1 MSNEKKLRLIPLG
14 GLQEIGKNCAIVE
27 YGNDMVMI
35 DCGLTFPNEEMLGVD
50 IVIPDFTYVEE
61 NKKRLGGIF
70 VTHGHEDHIGA
81 IPYFLKNV
89 DTNVYCS
96 KLTKGLLENKFKEH
110 RLNPNKI
117 KMVNVNNKV
126 KVGDLSVEFIR
137 VSHSIP
143 DSCAIAVKSPVGTIL
158 FTGDFKMDF
167 TPIDGDP
174 TDIQRIAE
182 LGKKGLL
189 ALYCDSTNVEREGH
203 SISEKEVGDTFIK
216 IFGQVSG
223 RIVVATFAS
232 NLHRVQQIIY
242 AAEKYNKKVA
252 LSGRSMINNVK
263 IASDLGYLKVKN
275 NTLIDMKNVKNYA
288 DDEIVVLSTGTQG
301 EPLSAL
307 TRMANREHK
316 QIHLN
321 ETDTIILSSSAIP
334 GNEIAINNVIN
345 KLTQIGVN
353 IIYSSLERVHASGH
367 ACQEEIKLMYQL
379 ATPRFLVP
387 AHGEPRQLHTHRD
400 LAVDMGMDNQNIHIL
415 ENGDILEFTKKSAK
429 VVGKVQAGNVL
440 VDGSGIGDVGN
451 IVLKDRKHLSEDG
464 LMVVS
469 ITFDRSTQT
478 LLAGPEIVSRGFV
491 YVKESQDIIENAK
504 EVVVKSFEKCQKEE
518 IRAISQIKYQIR
530 EDLKSYLYNELGR
543 DPMILPVISEVENN
557 EIYKLSSY

>member
-1 MSNEKKLRLIPLG
+1 MSNEKKLRVIPLG
-14 GLQEIGKNCAIVE
+14 GLQEIGKNCTLVE

-61 NKKRLGGIF
+61 NKRKLGGIF

-81 IPYFLKNV
+81 IPYFLKNI

-110 RLNPNKI
+110 GLNPNKI

-126 KVGDLSVEFIR
+126 KIGELSLEFIR

-189 ALYCDSTNVEREGH
+189 ALYCDSTNVERPGY
-203 SISEKEVGDTFIK
+203 SISEKEVGDTFVR
-216 IFGQVSG
+216 IFGQVTG

-242 AAEKYNKKVA
+242 AAEKYNRKVA
-252 LSGRSMINNVK
+252 LSGRSMMNNVK

-275 NTLIDMKNVKNYA
+275 NTLIEMKNIKNYA

-307 TRMANREHK
+307 TRMANSEHK
-316 QIHLN
+316 QVHLN
-321 ETDTIILSSSAIP
+321 ETDTVILSSSAIP

-345 KLTQIGVN
+345 KLTKLGVN
-353 IIYSSLERVHASGH
+353 IIYSSLARVHASGH

-379 ATPRFLVP
+379 TTPKFLIP
-387 AHGEPRQLHTHRD
+387 AHGEARQLQTHED
-400 LAVDMGMDNQNIHIL
+400 IAVSMGMDKQNIHIL
-415 ENGDILEFTKKSAK
+415 ENGDVLEFTKKSANLA
-429 VVGKVQAGNVL
+429 GKIQAGNVL

-469 ITFDRSTQT
+469 ITFDRNTQT

-491 YVKESQDIIENAK
+491 YVKENQDIIENAK
-504 EVVVKSFEKCQKEE
+504 EVVIRSFEKCQKEE

>member
-1 MSNEKKLRLIPLG
+1 MSNEKKLRVIPLG
-14 GLQEIGKNCAIVE
+14 GLQEIGKNCTLVE

-61 NKKRLGGIF
+61 NKRKLGGIF

-81 IPYFLKNV
+81 IPYFLKNI

-110 RLNPNKI
+110 GLNPNKI

-126 KVGDLSVEFIR
+126 KVGELSLEFIR

-189 ALYCDSTNVEREGH
+189 ALFCDSTNVERPGY
-203 SISEKEVGDTFIK
+203 SISEKEVGDTFVR
-216 IFGQVSG
+216 IFGQVTG
-223 RIVVATFAS
+223 RIIVATFAS

-242 AAEKYNKKVA
+242 AAEKYNRKVA
-252 LSGRSMINNVK
+252 LSGRSMMNNVK

-275 NTLIDMKNVKNYA
+275 NTLIEMKNIKNYA

-307 TRMANREHK
+307 TRMANSEHK
-316 QIHLN
+316 QVHLN
-321 ETDTIILSSSAIP
+321 ETDTVILSSSAIP

-345 KLTQIGVN
+345 KLTKLGVN
-353 IIYSSLERVHASGH
+353 IIYSSLARVHASGH

-379 ATPRFLVP
+379 TTPKFLIP
-387 AHGEPRQLHTHRD
+387 AHGEARQLQTHED
-400 LAVDMGMDNQNIHIL
+400 IAVSMGMDKQNIHIL
-415 ENGDILEFTKKSAK
+415 ENGDVLEFTKKSANLA
-429 VVGKVQAGNVL
+429 GKIQAGNVL

-469 ITFDRSTQT
+469 ITFDRNTQT

-491 YVKESQDIIENAK
+491 YVKENQDIIENAK
-504 EVVVKSFEKCQKEE
+504 EVVIRSFEKCQKEE

>member
-1 MSNEKKLRLIPLG
+1 MRHEKKLKLIPIG
-14 GLQEIGKNCAIVE
+14 GLQEIGKNCAVVE

-35 DCGLTFPNEEMLGVD
+35 DCGLTFPDQDMLGVD

-61 NKKRLGGIF
+61 NKDKLRGIF

-81 IPYFLKNV
+81 IPYFLKSV

-110 RLNPNKI
+110 GLNPNRI

-126 KVGDLSVEFIR
+126 NVGDLSVEFIR

-143 DSCAIAVKSPVGTIL
+143 DSCSIAVKSPVGTIL

-174 TDIQRIAE
+174 TDIQRLAE

-189 ALYCDSTNVEREGH
+189 AVYADSTNVERPGH
-203 SISEKEVGDTFIK
+203 SLSEKEVGDTFIR

-223 RIVVATFAS
+223 RIIVATFAS
-232 NLHRVQQIIY
+232 NLHRVQQVIY
-242 AAEKYNKKVA
+242 AAEKYNRKVA
-252 LSGRSMINNVK
+252 LSGRSMLNNVK
-263 IASDLGYLKVKN
+263 IASDLGYLKVKS
-275 NTLIDMKNVKNYA
+275 NTLIDMKNIKSYA

-307 TRMANREHK
+307 TRMANGEHK

-321 ETDTIILSSSAIP
+321 ETDTVILSSSAIP
-334 GNEIAINNVIN
+334 GNEIAINNTIN
-345 KLTQIGVN
+345 KLTKIGVN
-353 IIYSSLERVHASGH
+353 IIYASLAKVHASGH

-379 ATPRFLVP
+379 TTPKYLLP
-387 AHGEPRQLHTHRD
+387 AHGEARQLQTHQKI
-400 LAVDMGMDNQNIHIL
+400 AEDMGMDKDKIFIL
-415 ENGDILEFTKKSAK
+415 ENGDVLEFTKKTAK
-429 VVGKVQAGNVL
+429 VTGKVTAGKVL

-469 ITFDRSTQT
+469 ITFDRNTQA

-491 YVKESQDIIENAK
+491 YVKENQDIIENSK
-504 EVVVKSFEKCQKEE
+504 EVVLRSVEKCQKEE
-518 IRAISQIKYQIR
+518 IRALSQIKYQIR

-557 EIYKLSSY
+557 EIY

>member
-1 MSNEKKLRLIPLG
+1 MRHEKKLKLIPIG
-14 GLQEIGKNCAIVE
+14 GLQEIGKNCTVIE

-35 DCGLTFPNEEMLGVD
+35 DCGLTFPDQDMLGVD

-61 NKKRLGGIF
+61 NKDKLRGIF

-81 IPYFLKNV
+81 IPYFLKSV

-110 RLNPNKI
+110 GLNPNRI

-126 KVGDLSVEFIR
+126 NVGELSVEFIR

-143 DSCAIAVKSPVGTIL
+143 DSCSIAGKSPVGTIL
-158 FTGDFKMDF
+158 FTGDCKMDF

-189 ALYCDSTNVEREGH
+189 AVYADSTNVERPGH
-203 SISEKEVGDTFIK
+203 SLSEKEVGDTFIR

-223 RIVVATFAS
+223 RIIVATFAS
-232 NLHRVQQIIY
+232 NLHRVQQVIY
-242 AAEKYNKKVA
+242 AAEKYNRKVA
-252 LSGRSMINNVK
+252 LSGRSMLNNVK
-263 IASDLGYLKVKN
+263 IASDLGYLKVKS
-275 NTLIDMKNVKNYA
+275 NTLIDMKNIKSYA

-307 TRMANREHK
+307 TRMANGEHK

-321 ETDTIILSSSAIP
+321 ETDTVILSSTAIP
-334 GNEIAINNVIN
+334 GNEIAINNTIN
-345 KLTQIGVN
+345 KLTKIGVN
-353 IIYSSLERVHASGH
+353 IIYASLAKVHASGH

-379 ATPRFLVP
+379 TTPKYLLP
-387 AHGEPRQLHTHRD
+387 AHGEARQLQTHQQI
-400 LAVDMGMDNQNIHIL
+400 AEDMGMDKDKIFIL
-415 ENGDILEFTKKSAK
+415 ENGDVLEFTKKSAK
-429 VVGKVQAGNVL
+429 VSGKVTAGKVL

-469 ITFDRSTQT
+469 ITFDRNTQA

-491 YVKESQDIIENAK
+491 YVKENQDIIENSK
-504 EVVVKSFEKCQKEE
+504 EVVLRSVEKCQKEE
-518 IRAISQIKYQIR
+518 IRALSQIKYQIR

-557 EIYKLSSY
+557 EIY

>member
-1 MSNEKKLRLIPLG
+1 MRHEKKLKLIPIG
-14 GLQEIGKNCAIVE
+14 GLQEIGKNCTVVE

-35 DCGLTFPNEEMLGVD
+35 DCGLTFPDQDMLGVD

-61 NKKRLGGIF
+61 NKDKLRGIF

-81 IPYFLKNV
+81 IPYFLKSV

-110 RLNPNKI
+110 GLNPNRI

-126 KVGDLSVEFIR
+126 NVGDLSVEFIR

-143 DSCAIAVKSPVGTIL
+143 DSCSIAVKSPVGTIL

-174 TDIQRIAE
+174 TDIQRLAE

-189 ALYCDSTNVEREGH
+189 AVYADSTNVERPGH
-203 SISEKEVGDTFIK
+203 SLSEKEVGDTFIR

-223 RIVVATFAS
+223 RIIVATFAS
-232 NLHRVQQIIY
+232 NLHRVQQVIY

-252 LSGRSMINNVK
+252 LSGRSMLNNVK
-263 IASDLGYLKVKN
+263 IASDLGYLKVKS
-275 NTLIDMKNVKNYA
+275 NTLIDMKNIKSYA

-307 TRMANREHK
+307 TRMANGEHK

-321 ETDTIILSSSAIP
+321 ETDTVILSSSAIP
-334 GNEIAINNVIN
+334 GNEIAINNTIN
-345 KLTQIGVN
+345 KLTKIGVN
-353 IIYSSLERVHASGH
+353 IIYASLAKVHASGH

-379 ATPRFLVP
+379 TTPKYLLP
-387 AHGEPRQLHTHRD
+387 AHGEARQLQTHQKI
-400 LAVDMGMDNQNIHIL
+400 AEDMGMDKDKIFIL
-415 ENGDILEFTKKSAK
+415 ENGDVLEFTKKTAK
-429 VVGKVQAGNVL
+429 VTGKVTAGKVL

-469 ITFDRSTQT
+469 ITFDRNTQA

-491 YVKESQDIIENAK
+491 YVKENQDIIENSK
-504 EVVVKSFEKCQKEE
+504 EVVLRSVEKCQKEE
-518 IRAISQIKYQIR
+518 IRALSQIKYQIR

-557 EIYKLSSY
+557 EIY

>member
-1 MSNEKKLRLIPLG
+1 MSHDKKLRVIPLG
-14 GLQEIGKNCAIVE
+14 GLQEIGKNCTVVE

-35 DCGLTFPNEEMLGVD
+35 DCGLTFPDEDMLGVD

-61 NKKRLGGIF
+61 NKHKLRGIF

-81 IPYFLKNV
+81 IPYFLKNI

-96 KLTKGLLENKFKEH
+96 KLTKGLLGNKFKEH
-110 RLNPNKI
+110 GLNQNRI

-126 KVGDLSVEFIR
+126 DVGKMSLEFIR

-143 DSCAIAVKSPVGTIL
+143 DSCAIAVKTPVGTIL

-182 LGKKGLL
+182 LGRKGLL
-189 ALYCDSTNVEREGH
+189 ALYCDSTNVERPGY
-203 SISEKEVGDTFIK
+203 SISEKDVGDTFVR

-232 NLHRVQQIIY
+232 NLHRVQQIIF
-242 AAEKYNKKVA
+242 AAERYNKKVA

-263 IASDLGYLKVKN
+263 IASELGYLKVKN
-275 NTLIDMKNVKNYA
+275 NTLIDMKNIKSYA
-288 DDEIVVLSTGTQG
+288 DDEVVILSTGTQG

-307 TRMANREHK
+307 TRMANGSHK
-316 QIHLN
+316 QVQLN
-321 ETDTIILSSSAIP
+321 ETDTVILSSSAIP

-345 KLTQIGVN
+345 KLTKIGVN
-353 IIYSSLERVHASGH
+353 IIYSSLAKVHASGH
-367 ACQEEIKLMYQL
+367 ANQEEIKLMYQL
-379 ATPRFLVP
+379 ATPKYLIP
-387 AHGEPRQLHTHRD
+387 AHGEARQLQTHEK
-400 LAVDMGMDNQNIHIL
+400 LAVDMGMDKQNIYVQ
-415 ENGDILEFTKKSAK
+415 ENGDVIEFTKKSAK
-429 VVGKVQAGNVL
+429 VTGKVQAGNVL

-469 ITFDRSTQT
+469 VTFDRNTQS

-491 YVKESQDIIENAK
+491 YVKENQDIIENAK
-504 EVVVKSFEKCQKEE
+504 EVVVRSVEKCQREE

-557 EIYKLSSY
+557 ERY

>member
-1 MSNEKKLRLIPLG
+1 MRHEKKLKLIPIG
-14 GLQEIGKNCAIVE
+14 GLQEIGKNCTVVE

-35 DCGLTFPNEEMLGVD
+35 DCGLTFPDQDMLGVD

-61 NKKRLGGIF
+61 NKDKLRGIF

-81 IPYFLKNV
+81 IPYFLKSV

-110 RLNPNKI
+110 GLNPNRI

-126 KVGDLSVEFIR
+126 NVGDLSVEFIR

-143 DSCAIAVKSPVGTIL
+143 DSCSIAVKSPVGTIL

-174 TDIQRIAE
+174 TDIQRLAE

-189 ALYCDSTNVEREGH
+189 AVYADSTNVERPGH
-203 SISEKEVGDTFIK
+203 SLSEKEVGDTFIR

-223 RIVVATFAS
+223 RIIVATFAS
-232 NLHRVQQIIY
+232 NLHRVQQVIY

-252 LSGRSMINNVK
+252 LSGRSMLNNVK
-263 IASDLGYLKVKN
+263 IASDLGYLKVKS
-275 NTLIDMKNVKNYA
+275 NTLIDMKKIKSYA

-307 TRMANREHK
+307 TRMANGEHK

-321 ETDTIILSSSAIP
+321 ETDTVILSSSAIP
-334 GNEIAINNVIN
+334 GNEIAINNTIN
-345 KLTQIGVN
+345 KLTKIGVN
-353 IIYSSLERVHASGH
+353 IIYASLAKVHASGH

-379 ATPRFLVP
+379 TTPKYLLP
-387 AHGEPRQLHTHRD
+387 AHGEARQLQTHQKI
-400 LAVDMGMDNQNIHIL
+400 AEDMGMDKDKIFIL
-415 ENGDILEFTKKSAK
+415 ENGDVLEFTKKTAK
-429 VVGKVQAGNVL
+429 VTGKVTAGKVL

-469 ITFDRSTQT
+469 ITFDRNTQA

-491 YVKESQDIIENAK
+491 YVKENQDIIENSK
-504 EVVVKSFEKCQKEE
+504 EVVLRSVEKCQKEE
-518 IRAISQIKYQIR
+518 IRALSQIKYQIR

-557 EIYKLSSY
+557 EIY

>member
-1 MSNEKKLRLIPLG
+1 MSNEKKLRVIPLG
-14 GLQEIGKNCAIVE
+14 GLQEIGKNCTLVE

-61 NKKRLGGIF
+61 NKRKLGGIF

-81 IPYFLKNV
+81 IPYFLKTI

-110 RLNPNKI
+110 GLNPNKI

-126 KVGDLSVEFIR
+126 KVGELSLEFIR

-189 ALYCDSTNVEREGH
+189 ALYCDSTNVERPGY
-203 SISEKEVGDTFIK
+203 SISEKEVGDTFVR
-216 IFGQVSG
+216 IFGQVTG
-223 RIVVATFAS
+223 RIIVATFAS

-242 AAEKYNKKVA
+242 AAEKYNRKVA
-252 LSGRSMINNVK
+252 LSGRSMMNNVK

-275 NTLIDMKNVKNYA
+275 NTLIEMKNIKNYA

-307 TRMANREHK
+307 TRMANSEHK
-316 QIHLN
+316 QVHLN
-321 ETDTIILSSSAIP
+321 ETDTVILSSSAIP

-345 KLTQIGVN
+345 KLTKLGVN
-353 IIYSSLERVHASGH
+353 IIYSSLARVHASGH

-379 ATPRFLVP
+379 TTPKFLIP
-387 AHGEPRQLHTHRD
+387 AHGEARQLQTHED
-400 LAVDMGMDNQNIHIL
+400 IAVSMGMDKQNIHIL
-415 ENGDILEFTKKSAK
+415 ENGDVLEFTKKSANL
-429 VVGKVQAGNVL
+429 VGKIQAGNIL

-469 ITFDRSTQT
+469 ITFDRNTQT

-491 YVKESQDIIENAK
+491 YVKENQDIIENAK
-504 EVVVKSFEKCQKEE
+504 EVVIRSFEKCQKEE

>member
-1 MSNEKKLRLIPLG
+1 MRHEKKLKLIPIG
-14 GLQEIGKNCAIVE
+14 GLQEIGKNCTVVE

-35 DCGLTFPNEEMLGVD
+35 DCGLTFPDQDMLGVD

-61 NKKRLGGIF
+61 NKDKLRGIF

-81 IPYFLKNV
+81 IPYFLKSV

-110 RLNPNKI
+110 GLNPNRI

-126 KVGDLSVEFIR
+126 NVGDLSVEFIR

-143 DSCAIAVKSPVGTIL
+143 DSCSIAVKSPVGTIL

-174 TDIQRIAE
+174 TDIQRLAE

-189 ALYCDSTNVEREGH
+189 AVYADSTNVERPGH
-203 SISEKEVGDTFIK
+203 SLSEKEVGDTFIR

-223 RIVVATFAS
+223 RIIVATFAS
-232 NLHRVQQIIY
+232 NLHRVQQVIY
-242 AAEKYNKKVA
+242 AAEKYNRKVA
-252 LSGRSMINNVK
+252 LSGRSMLNNVK
-263 IASDLGYLKVKN
+263 IASDLGYLKVKS
-275 NTLIDMKNVKNYA
+275 NTLIDMKNIKSYA

-307 TRMANREHK
+307 TRMANGEHK

-321 ETDTIILSSSAIP
+321 ETDTVILSSSAIP
-334 GNEIAINNVIN
+334 GNEIAINNTIN
-345 KLTQIGVN
+345 KLTKIGVN
-353 IIYSSLERVHASGH
+353 IIYASLAKVHASGH

-379 ATPRFLVP
+379 TTPKYLLP
-387 AHGEPRQLHTHRD
+387 AHGEARQLQTHQKI
-400 LAVDMGMDNQNIHIL
+400 AEDMGMDKDKIFIL
-415 ENGDILEFTKKSAK
+415 ENGDVLEFTKKTAK
-429 VVGKVQAGNVL
+429 VSGKVTAGKVL

-469 ITFDRSTQT
+469 ITFDRNTQA

-491 YVKESQDIIENAK
+491 YVKENQDIIENSK
-504 EVVVKSFEKCQKEE
+504 EVVLRSVEKCQKEE
-518 IRAISQIKYQIR
+518 IRALSQIKYQIR

-557 EIYKLSSY
+557 EIY

>member
-1 MSNEKKLRLIPLG
+1 MSNEKKLRVIPLG
-14 GLQEIGKNCAIVE
+14 GLQEIGKNCTLVE

-61 NKKRLGGIF
+61 NKRKLGGIF

-81 IPYFLKNV
+81 IPYFLKNI

-110 RLNPNKI
+110 GLNPNKI

-126 KVGDLSVEFIR
+126 KVGELSLEFIR

-189 ALYCDSTNVEREGH
+189 ALYCDSTNVERPGY
-203 SISEKEVGDTFIK
+203 SISEKEVGDTFVR
-216 IFGQVSG
+216 IFGQVTG
-223 RIVVATFAS
+223 RIIVATFAS

-242 AAEKYNKKVA
+242 AAEKYNRKVA
-252 LSGRSMINNVK
+252 LSGRSMMNNVK

-275 NTLIDMKNVKNYA
+275 NTLIEMKNIKNYA

-307 TRMANREHK
+307 TRMANSEHK
-316 QIHLN
+316 QVHLN
-321 ETDTIILSSSAIP
+321 ETDTVILSSSAIP

-345 KLTQIGVN
+345 KLTKLGVN
-353 IIYSSLERVHASGH
+353 IIYSSLARVHASGH

-379 ATPRFLVP
+379 TTPKFLIP
-387 AHGEPRQLHTHRD
+387 AHGEARQLQTHED
-400 LAVDMGMDNQNIHIL
+400 IAVSMGMDKQNIHIL
-415 ENGDILEFTKKSAK
+415 ENGDVLEFTKKSANLA
-429 VVGKVQAGNVL
+429 GKIQAGNVL

-469 ITFDRSTQT
+469 ITFDRNTQT

-491 YVKESQDIIENAK
+491 YVKENQDIIENAK
-504 EVVVKSFEKCQKEE
+504 EVVISSFEKCQKEE

>member
-1 MSNEKKLRLIPLG
+1 MRHEKKLKLIPIG
-14 GLQEIGKNCAIVE
+14 GLQEIGKNCTIVE

-35 DCGLTFPNEEMLGVD
+35 DCGLTFPDQDMLGVD

-61 NKKRLGGIF
+61 NKDKLRGIF

-81 IPYFLKNV
+81 IPYFLKSV

-96 KLTKGLLENKFKEH
+96 NLTKGLLENKFKEH
-110 RLNPNKI
+110 GLNPNRI

-126 KVGDLSVEFIR
+126 NVGDLSVEFIR

-143 DSCAIAVKSPVGTIL
+143 DSCSIAVKSPVGTIL

-174 TDIQRIAE
+174 TDIQRLAE

-189 ALYCDSTNVEREGH
+189 AVYADSTNVERPGH
-203 SISEKEVGDTFIK
+203 SLSEKEVGDTFIR

-223 RIVVATFAS
+223 RIIVATFAS
-232 NLHRVQQIIY
+232 NLHRVQQVIY
-242 AAEKYNKKVA
+242 AAEKYNRKVA
-252 LSGRSMINNVK
+252 LSGRSMLNNVK
-263 IASDLGYLKVKN
+263 IASDLGYLKVKS
-275 NTLIDMKNVKNYA
+275 NTLIDMKNIKSYA

-307 TRMANREHK
+307 TRMANGEHK

-321 ETDTIILSSSAIP
+321 ETDTVILSSSAIP
-334 GNEIAINNVIN
+334 GNEIAINNTIN
-345 KLTQIGVN
+345 KLTKIGVN
-353 IIYSSLERVHASGH
+353 IIYASLAKVHASGH

-379 ATPRFLVP
+379 TTPKYLLP
-387 AHGEPRQLHTHRD
+387 AHGEARQLQTHQKI
-400 LAVDMGMDNQNIHIL
+400 AEDMGMDKDKIFIL
-415 ENGDILEFTKKSAK
+415 ENGDVLEFTKKTAK
-429 VVGKVQAGNVL
+429 VSGKVTAGKVL

-469 ITFDRSTQT
+469 ITFDRNTQA

-491 YVKESQDIIENAK
+491 YVKENQDIIENSK
-504 EVVVKSFEKCQKEE
+504 EVVLRSVEKCQKEE
-518 IRAISQIKYQIR
+518 IRALSQIKYQIR

-557 EIYKLSSY
+557 EIY